1 MCTSA
6 NEGLKKPR
14 ERRYPARK
22 VIRGVRRYGGQ
33 DARAPNKMREASQM
47 GLYTKNG
54 QIVLLTM
61 LAMAL
66 LLMMGC
72 AVGPKYVR
80 PPVQTPPA
88 YKETPEAAAKE
99 SELWRTSQ
107 PRDGTN
113 RGKWW
118 KVFNDPQLD
127 ELEEKAS
134 SSNQEIMAAMDNF
147 LAARAL
153 VREARAQYFPNVTVN
168 PSITNERPSPGQ
180 FGGLQAGSSMGVA
193 LTVKSYTDYSLP
205 FDASWEPD
213 FWGRIRSSV
222 RANIYAAQASAAD
235 LENVRLSDQAE
246 LAADYYELRAQDSLK
261 ELLDSTV
268 NAYQDALDLTLAQY
282 RAGLDSDEAV
292 AQAETQLKTAQ
303 AQDTNLGILRAQYE
317 HAIAVLV
324 GVPASSFSLPAQPYT
339 TDLPKVPAGL
349 PSELLERRPDIAS
362 AERAVAQA
370 NAQIGIAK
378 AAYFPNI
385 LLGGTGGF
393 GTASFTNWFT
403 WPSRFW
409 SVGPSLA
416 ETIFDAG
423 LRRATLDQYRA
434 SYEAAVANYRQTVL
448 TAFQQVEDNLASL
461 RILSQDVEQQDAAV
475 EAAARSLQ
483 EATVRYKAGLDP
495 YLNVISAQTIL
506 LNDQQTAV
514 SFRMQQR
521 VASVQLIKALGGGWD
536 SAELPSPNQLKTKMG
551 RNHGSS

>member
-1 MCTSA
+1 
-6 NEGLKKPR
+6 
-14 ERRYPARK
+14 
-22 VIRGVRRYGGQ
+22 VI
-33 DARAPNKMREASQM
+33 
-47 GLYTKNG
+47 
-54 QIVLLTM
+54 
-61 LAMAL
+61 L

-72 AVGPKYVR
+72 TVGPKYVR

-88 YKETPEAAAKE
+88 YKEIPQTAAKE

-107 PRDGTN
+107 PKDETN

-134 SSNQEIMAAMDNF
+134 SSNQEIVAAADNF

-153 VREARAQYFPNVTVN
+153 VREARAQYFPTVTTN
-168 PSITNERPSPGQ
+168 PSLTNERPSPGQ
-180 FGGLQAGSSMGVA
+180 FGGLRAGSSMGTSLSVRP
-193 LTVKSYTDYSLP
+193 YTNYALP

-213 FWGRIRSSV
+213 FWGRIRNTV
-222 RANIYAAQASAAD
+222 RTNVYAAQASAAD
-235 LENVRLSDQAE
+235 LENVRLSVCAE

-268 NAYQDALDLTLAQY
+268 NAYQDALNLTRAQY
-282 RAGLDSDEAV
+282 KAGLDSDEAV

-324 GVPASSFSLPAQPYT
+324 GEPASTFSLPAQSHPT
-339 TDLPKVPAGL
+339 NPPNIPAGVA
-349 PSELLERRPDIAS
+349 SELLERRPDIAA
-362 AERAVAQA
+362 AERSVAQA
-370 NAQIGIAK
+370 NAQIGVAK
-378 AAYFPNI
+378 AAYFPTV
-385 LLGGTGGF
+385 LLSASGGF
-393 GTASFTNWFT
+393 GNSSASSWFT

-409 SVGPSLA
+409 SVGPSLV

-423 LRRATLDQYRA
+423 LRRATMRQYRA
-434 SYEAAVANYRQTVL
+434 SYDATVANYRQTVL

-461 RILSQDVEQQDAAV
+461 RILLQDIEQQDAAV
-475 EAAARSLQ
+475 EAASRNLQ

-506 LNDQQTAV
+506 LNDQQTGV
-514 SFRMQQR
+514 NFRMQQM

-536 SAELPSPNQLKTKMG
+536 SAQLPSPNRLEASV
-551 RNHGSS
+551 RY